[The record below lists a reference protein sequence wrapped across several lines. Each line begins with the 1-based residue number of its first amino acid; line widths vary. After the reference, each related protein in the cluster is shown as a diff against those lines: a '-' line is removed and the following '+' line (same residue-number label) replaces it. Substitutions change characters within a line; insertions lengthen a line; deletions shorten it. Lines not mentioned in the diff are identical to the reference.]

1 MNIQLHEIE
10 IRDLV
15 AGYSDKGD
23 EGVVGYGGK
32 LDIRPAY
39 QREFIY
45 KDKQREAVVDSVMN
59 GFPLNVMY
67 WARREDGSFEVMDG
81 QQRTISL
88 CQFASGDFSY
98 DMRFFANLTD
108 AERERFLAY
117 PLMVYVCEGTDEE
130 KLRWFQTINIAG
142 EKLTDQE
149 LRNAVYA
156 GPWTSDAKRHFSRPG
171 CAAYKIASSYM
182 DGSPIRQDY
191 LETALRWIG
200 NGADPRFY
208 MALHQHD
215 PNANPLWLYFQQVVN
230 WAKATFP
237 VIRAPMKKVPWGLLY
252 NKFAQVPQ
260 DPKALEARVAKLVAD
275 SDVQKKSGIWE
286 YVLDGDERHLGIR
299 AFEWRPTTSRRGA
312 TAAAPFPPTARCS
325 ARTATGARGR
335 NEERPVPRPASPRR
349 PRARRHERPDRAG
362 ACRRFLAGGPSR
374 AVGSAAQEPHPRH
387 EAAPAPDPVRRGR
400 SFASRHGR
408 DFPARRED
416 EPRSVSRNGGAA
428 ADGRRP
434 RRRGDR
440 RDRAV
445 RPTLGL
451 SARHDGRRGRRP

>member
-15 AGYSDKGD
+15 AGYEDKGD

-88 CQFASGDFSY
+88 CQFAAGDFSY

-142 EKLTDQE
+142 EKLTEQE

-171 CAAYKIASSYM
+171 CAAYKIASSYL

-237 VIRAPMKKVPWGLLY
+237 VVRAPMKKVPWGLLY
-252 NKFAQVPQ
+252 NKFAEVPQ

-286 YVLDGDERHLGIR
+286 YALDGDERHLGIR
-299 AFEWRPTTSRRGA
+299 AFDDNTRLEAYERQHGVCPLCGAHFELAQMEADHITPWRDGGRTVPANCQMLCKECNRRK
-312 TAAAPFPPTARCS
+312 
-325 ARTATGARGR
+325 GAR
-335 NEERPVPRPASPRR
+335 
-349 PRARRHERPDRAG
+349 
-362 ACRRFLAGGPSR
+362 
-374 AVGSAAQEPHPRH
+374 
-387 EAAPAPDPVRRGR
+387 
-400 SFASRHGR
+400 
-408 DFPARRED
+408 
-416 EPRSVSRNGGAA
+416 
-428 ADGRRP
+428 
-434 RRRGDR
+434 
-440 RDRAV
+440 
-445 RPTLGL
+445 
-451 SARHDGRRGRRP
+451 